1 MCIRDSYCPAPICA
15 PSRASLITGLHQGHS
30 NVRNMQFD
38 KAIEDNWNFANTLK
52 KAGYFTIHL
61 GKYGLQGWGHSPDKW
76 AGYPTKRGF
85 DYFYG
90 SVRHV
95 DGHQHYPANFWEI
108 GDNKS
113 HQGKKEVWEN
123 NKEVSSGLDK
133 CYTTDLW
140 TAKAKQLIMDRTKTN
155 PKTPFFCTW
164 PMTRPMLRCNSLQL
178 LTLMV
183 KESKEGWNGWERLA
197 K

>member
-1 MCIRDSYCPAPICA
+1 
-15 PSRASLITGLHQGHS
+15 
-30 NVRNMQFD
+30 MQ
-38 KAIEDNWNFANTLK
+38 NSK

-123 NKEVSSGLDK
+123 NKEVSSG
-133 CYTTDLW
+133 W
-140 TAKAKQLIMDRTKTN
+140 INA
-155 PKTPFFCTW
+155 TPRIYG
-164 PMTRPMLRCNSLQL
+164 PLRPSN
-178 LTLMV
+178 
-183 KESKEGWNGWERLA
+183 
-197 K
+197 